1 MRKIT
6 SGLAVLAALSLS
18 ACGGG
23 GSDTPFV
30 SKKSSG
36 SSSSTSVGVLSDS
49 AVAGVAYLASPS
61 GKSGTTNASGEF
73 SYAPGDSVTFTLAG
87 HALPPIPATGRITPA
102 TLAAEL
108 IAANVV
114 SGDAADVALNLAILF
129 QALDDDGNPDN
140 GINVRTDVP
149 LSTFL
154 TDNAALS
161 QSPATFAA
169 NLESEAPALTVP
181 DPVAAAEHYYRN
193 ELLGNWRL
201 DRIDHEVEGSISPT
215 SSFDILVA
223 FDASGR
229 SLWVEYDASSSPASC
244 SPFPVGYS
252 AIYTGAAIF
261 DPVVAGLVTMDSNAR
276 DLVTGCAPGSTD
288 DVADMFE
295 GIITIEG
302 SQMVITHPT
311 VANRKVYFNRL
322 DNQKNSEVGFWA
334 EQGGTVT
341 RNTDGTLEF
350 GDDINGLFSFFTGT
364 RWVHVVLDR
373 LPGGENCEYNGVY
386 VAGYNINGDSVF
398 FESPILNN
406 VFDDPQSCGKTLPLQ
421 MDFADSRKNDT
432 VRPILYENIE
442 DGALERNL
450 SQSEALSLFR
460 QYDATQLQNL
470 LTGSWLI
477 DASTE
482 PGSRFAILT
491 LLADGRY
498 VLGID
503 HIDPEC
509 SDGYEFGNYTLSADI
524 PTLSVTDV
532 QVDTT
537 GPAGACGLFEDGVG
551 SDLDLQIDS
560 ANRLSFP
567 ADTGRIV
574 LNRIENDGVLGTW
587 FVDDANGLTML
598 SFLPDNRHMAVQI
611 IDADEAPDS
620 GTGIETGR
628 YTLGETGVLGI
639 SGITVD
645 TNGTSG
651 LSDLNSS
658 GDTIQ
663 LNVIEGTLVGE
674 GFSAVRTEDV
684 QPPVIL

>member
-1 MRKIT
+1 MKRT
-6 SGLAVLAALSLS
+6 LSFLVAVAAISVT

-23 GSDTPFV
+23 GSDTVYP
-30 SKKSSG
+30 SKKSTSP
-36 SSSSTSVGVLSDS
+36 SSSASTGVLSDS

-61 GKSGTTNASGEF
+61 GRSGTTNANGEF
-73 SYAPGDSVTFTLAG
+73 SYLPGDTVTFTLAG
-87 HALPPIPATGRITPA
+87 HSLPPVPATGRITPA

-169 NLESEAPALTVP
+169 NLEADAPALTVP

-201 DRIDHEVEGSISPT
+201 DRIEHEEAGTISPT
-215 SSFDILVA
+215 TTFDILIA

-229 SLWVEYDASSSPASC
+229 SLWVEYDAPGTPATC
-244 SPFPVGYS
+244 SPFAVGYS
-252 AIYTGAAIF
+252 AIYTGIATF
-261 DPVVAGLVTMDSNAR
+261 DPMTAGLVTMESNAR
-276 DLVTGCAPGSTD
+276 DLLTGCASGSTD
-288 DVADMFE
+288 HVADMFE
-295 GIITIEG
+295 GTITIEG
-302 SQMVITHPT
+302 AQLVISHPT
-311 VANRKVYFNRL
+311 VTNRKVYFNRF

-432 VRPILYENIE
+432 VRPILFENIE

-450 SQSEALSLFR
+450 ALGEALSLFR
-460 QYDATQLQNL
+460 QYEATPLQDV

-477 DASTE
+477 DASTD

-498 VLGID
+498 VLGVD
-503 HIDPEC
+503 HIDSEC
-509 SDGYEFGNYTLSADI
+509 GDGLEFGHYTLSADN

-537 GPAGACGLFEDGVG
+537 GPQGLCGLFEDGLG
-551 SDLDLQIDS
+551 AELDLQIDS
-560 ANRLSFP
+560 ANRFSIP
-567 ADTGRIV
+567 ADVGRMV
-574 LNRIENDGVLGTW
+574 LNRIENDGVRGTW
-587 FVDDANGLTML
+587 FVNDASGLTML

-611 IDADEAPDS
+611 IDTDEAPDS
-620 GTGIETGR
+620 LVGLETGR
-628 YTLGETGVLGI
+628 YTLSDTNVLGI
-639 SGITVD
+639 SSITVD

-651 LSDLNSS
+651 LSDLRSS
-658 GDTIQ
+658 GDTLQ
-663 LNVIEGTLVGE
+663 LNVVNDQLSGD
-674 GFSAVRTEDV
+674 GFSAVRTEDM
-684 QPPVIL
+684 PPPALP